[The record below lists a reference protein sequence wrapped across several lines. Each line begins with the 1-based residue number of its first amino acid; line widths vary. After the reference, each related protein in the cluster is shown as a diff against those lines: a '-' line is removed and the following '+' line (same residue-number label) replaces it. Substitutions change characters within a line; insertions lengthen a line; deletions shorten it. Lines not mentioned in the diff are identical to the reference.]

1 MSQLSLTEGN
11 VRRALSRFAIP
22 FLGASLLQFLY
33 GAVDLI
39 VVGQFADQAGIAA
52 VSTGSQV
59 MQAVTNFIIGLS
71 TGGTVLVGQY
81 LGARRG
87 EDVNRAIGTLF
98 SLFALIA
105 VVLAAAFAL
114 STNAIVAL
122 MQVPAAA
129 VAPARQYLFICACG
143 LVFITGYNM
152 VSGVLRG
159 LGDSKRPMYFVLV
172 ACIINIVGDLLLVGV
187 FGLGAAGAALA
198 TVAAQG
204 VSLALALAVLRR
216 RDFPFDFKRR
226 SFRIQGDKAARIL
239 RLGLPVAV
247 QNVLVTLSFLIITAI
262 VNHMDVLAQS
272 AAVGLVERITG
283 FIMLFPIAFQSAISA
298 MTAQNMGAGRPDRA
312 RQGLKYGILFCL
324 AADIAMF
331 VLVQLVPGLA
341 MRLFTPDAEVIYH
354 GVLYLAP
361 TASTAFWSPLCSPS
375 TVFTAAAAA
384 PASPC
389 STVWHPPS
397 WYGYRRYFS
406 SACSPVSLC
415 CTSVWP
421 RRRPP
426 PSRCSSSSSTSAP
439 AGGTTRF
446 WGRRRHDRRSA
457 GLPGRRSGPHFP
469 L

>member
-187 FGLGAAGAALA
+187 FGL
-198 TVAAQG
+198 
-204 VSLALALAVLRR
+204 ALALAVLRR

-354 GVLYLAP
+354 GVLYLR
-361 TASTAFWSPLCSPS
+361 TYSIDCILVTFVFTLNGFYSGCGRTGFTLFNSLASTFLVRVPA
-375 TVFTAAAAA
+375 VFFISLLPGVTLLHIGVAA
-384 PASPC
+384 PAASAIQ
-389 STVWHPPS
+389 VLLQLL
-397 WYGYRRYFS
+397 YFR
-406 SACSPVSLC
+406 
-415 CTSVWP
+415 TGRWNHSVLGEAQ
-421 RRRPP
+421 
-426 PSRCSSSSSTSAP
+426 T
-439 AGGTTRF
+439 
-446 WGRRRHDRRSA
+446 
-457 GLPGRRSGPHFP
+457 
-469 L
+469 